1 MATNV
6 DALLPGPWRALVT
19 FEPVPDLHEGP
30 RSFKEHLPDINS
42 RLVQALALHVFSR
55 SLMRISAEAPRT
67 SCSYLELPGRVIS
80 ILLSL
85 HTIALF

>member
-19 FEPVPDLHEGP
+19 FEPVQIFTRVLARFNG
-30 RSFKEHLPDINS
+30 SYLSDINS

-55 SLMRISAEAPRT
+55 SLMRIAEVPRT

-80 ILLSL
+80 ILLS
-85 HTIALF
+85 